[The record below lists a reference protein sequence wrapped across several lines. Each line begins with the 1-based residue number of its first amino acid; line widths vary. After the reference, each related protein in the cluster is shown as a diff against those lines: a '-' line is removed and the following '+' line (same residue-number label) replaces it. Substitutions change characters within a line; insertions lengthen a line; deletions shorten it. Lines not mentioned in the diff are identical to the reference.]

1 MTDTEKR
8 LDILEEKLTIQLKK
22 SKSSFRN
29 TVIVYVLIIIFV
41 IGYTSYVTSKF
52 KDLATPETIA
62 ELLMLKT
69 EETLPTINQYLI
81 DNSQPLADSFANQT
95 VDYTRAMIPSLGLL
109 VQAQLDLFVGQINN
123 EFNTKYMPVIDE
135 YFKENKDSIVQ
146 NINTLSNEQSAE
158 LLAKA
163 LMEQVDFGVLNI
175 SNEFNTAMIKFKQQ
189 VNYLAYTRN
198 NKLTKKELAH
208 KRAIAYWMYLVKH
221 ADTGKLEF

>member
-1 MTDTEKR
+1 MTDTDK
-8 LDILEEKLTIQLKK
+8 KLNIIENKLAIQLKK

-29 TVIVYVLIIIFV
+29 TIIIYLLIIIFV
-41 IGYTSYVTSKF
+41 IVYSTYVTSRF
-52 KDLATPETIA
+52 KDLATPDTVA
-62 ELLMLKT
+62 ELLMFKT
-69 EETLPTINQYLI
+69 EEALPIINQYLLE
-81 DNSQPLADSFANQT
+81 NSQPLADSFATQT

-109 VQAQLDLFVGQINN
+109 VQGQLDLFAAQINN
-123 EFNTKYMPVIDE
+123 EFNTKYLPVIDE

-146 NINTLSNEQSAE
+146 NINTLSDEQSAE

-198 NKLTKKELAH
+198 SKLTKKELAH

-221 ADTGKLEF
+221 AKTGKLEF